1 MPAEWSRIGQEVEEV
16 NDIGGNLLDPSGMLG
31 WIDAKVRHLPG
42 HELPL
47 GAKKAP
53 PPGYLYESYVG
64 YAESHGLDPP
74 GYCSFGDVLED

>member
-1 MPAEWSRIGQEVEEV
+1 LDKLKEGASGLVTWALSMPAEWSRIGQEVEEL

-47 GAKKAP
+47 GAKQEGP
-53 PPGYLYESYVG
+53 PARFSI
-64 YAESHGLDPP
+64 
-74 GYCSFGDVLED
+74 